1 MVECSNGM
9 ALIADDDNYQPNIIT
24 AIKRPEN
31 VRAHQC
37 LGHARAAAMAG
48 SIIFPMRLSR
58 RADHWVS
65 NFARKRTPDAQTAQE
80 VIDGADDAT

>member
-31 VRAHQC
+31 VRALNVWGVPAPPPWLAH
-37 LGHARAAAMAG
+37 H
-48 SIIFPMRLSR
+48 FPY
-58 RADHWVS
+58 APV
-65 NFARKRTPDAQTAQE
+65 AK
-80 VIDGADDAT
+80 G